1 MTTALER
8 LARLREFNA
17 RVRSGDKPLG
27 EESLE
32 AAARGAEL
40 ETAMT
45 DDAVENQIALESIVM
60 RSQRPVLAILE
71 NHTMLEFQNDAE
83 STTWKMRLT
92 DAKPFLDSRIRS
104 VGRHRAHGN
113 GRLYGSGPGG

>member
-17 RVRSGDKPLG
+17 RVRSADKPLG

-32 AAARGAEL
+32 AAARGGEL

-45 DDAVENQIALESIVM
+45 DDAVDNQIAFESIVM
-60 RSQRPVLAILE
+60 RTQ
-71 NHTMLEFQNDAE
+71 
-83 STTWKMRLT
+83 
-92 DAKPFLDSRIRS
+92 
-104 VGRHRAHGN
+104 
-113 GRLYGSGPGG
+113 